1 MTLVPGMTG
10 ELCDENINDCE
21 GNPCANGSCE
31 DKLNDYHCQCTE
43 GSFMYYVRTCKG
55 GRKGVKKLA
64 ILVLKSCLL
73 TFYHFHIYP

>member
-10 ELCDENINDCE
+10 ELCDEDINDCE

-55 GRKGVKKLA
+55 AFECGVRFLGG
-64 ILVLKSCLL
+64 
-73 TFYHFHIYP
+73 